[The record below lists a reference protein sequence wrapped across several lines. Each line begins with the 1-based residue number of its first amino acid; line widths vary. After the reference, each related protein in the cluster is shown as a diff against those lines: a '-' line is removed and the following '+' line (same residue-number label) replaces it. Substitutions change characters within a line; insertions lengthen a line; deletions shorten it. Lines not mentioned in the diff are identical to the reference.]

1 MNKYDILN
9 QIINP
14 VLKVSNEFLEKCR
27 KGDQSFRDLNRYPML
42 GDLVIFRFEDKEFT
56 FSKVFNIYI
65 GKVIAIDYTTCSI
78 RAQYHVKEEDGH
90 REGEDIIKD
99 ISTTWDNVYPIN
111 LSNGILEDLGF
122 ERYIYGSLPK
132 FNYKIKIQEGS
143 LYINAYKKC
152 RCIENGYREFFYLK
166 NNNFKYNNK
175 GSGKYLHQ
183 LVAYLKNL
191 ELEMAIAIEAEEWE
205 YLK

>member
-78 RAQYHVKEEDGH
+78 RAQYQIREEDGH
-90 REGEDIIKD
+90 REGMEVIKD
-99 ISTTWDNVYPIN
+99 ISTTWSKVYPID
-111 LSNGILEDLGF
+111 LSNSILEDLGF
-122 ERYIYGSLPK
+122 EKYFHKVLPI
-132 FNYKIKIQEGS
+132 FNYKLKIQDWG
-143 LYINAYKKC
+143 LYINAYRNGK
-152 RCIENGYREFFYLK
+152 RIENGYRDFFYLK
-166 NNNFKYNNK
+166 YGNK
-175 GSGKYLHQ
+175 GCGKYLHQ
-183 LVAYLKNL
+183 LVAYIKNL
-191 ELEMAIAIEAEEWE
+191 ELDTVIWE
-205 YLK
+205 KQWE